1 MSSCGVIRE
10 EIDEFLFDDDIAF
23 MIKNCYGDYD
33 WNQADFEDNCCSGGK
48 INKKD
53 LKNGEGLCRP
63 TVMGGY
69 CYNDNI
75 SDGNERIYYK
85 YKDSKDNDKIRE
97 PYMVR
102 FNDVKREKTYN
113 PGNNFILS
121 EGIEDTKKLQ
131 QEFYNELMINRI
143 LSTEPSNIR
152 RNIEREILKEEEIA
166 DEDIKKIITE
176 IKKEEEIEEEY
187 APIILILIIILILL
201 FGGFLIFYVFKN
213 NKNKKM
219 SNDSVKGRLKLKSK
233 LKKNG
238 KKK

>member
-1 MSSCGVIRE
+1 MSCGVIRE
-10 EIDEFLFDDDIAF
+10 EIDEFLFDDDIAP

-48 INKKD
+48 IKGED
-53 LKNGEGLCRP
+53 LKKGEGLCRP
-63 TVMGGY
+63 TIMGGY

-75 SDGNERIYYK
+75 SNQRIYYK
-85 YKDSKDNDKIRE
+85 YKDSRDNDKIRE

-102 FNDVKREKTYN
+102 LNDVKREKTYN
-113 PGNNFILS
+113 PDNNFILS
-121 EGIEDTKKLQ
+121 EGIEDTKKLE

-152 RNIEREILKEEEIA
+152 RNVEREILKEEEIA
-166 DEDIKKIITE
+166 DEDIQKIVKE

-187 APIILILIIILILL
+187 APILIILIILL
-201 FGGFLIFYVFKN
+201 VLLLGGFLIFYVFKN
-213 NKNKKM
+213 KKNKKM